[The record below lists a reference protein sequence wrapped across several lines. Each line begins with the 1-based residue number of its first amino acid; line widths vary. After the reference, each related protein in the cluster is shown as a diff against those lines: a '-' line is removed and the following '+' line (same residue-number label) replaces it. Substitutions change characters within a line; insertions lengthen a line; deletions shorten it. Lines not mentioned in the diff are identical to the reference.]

1 MERRIIG
8 VISDTHGLIREEA
21 LEALKESELIV
32 HAGDIGNPQVIE
44 RLRSIAP
51 VVAVRGN
58 MDNGQW
64 VECLPKYEIVQAAQT
79 CLYVIHDLNDLD
91 LDPLAAGFSA
101 VIYGHSHRPSIQLRK
116 GVLLINPGSAG
127 PRRFDLPISVA
138 LICLEDGKLE
148 PRLIELAIAKGPR
161 NK

>member
-1 MERRIIG
+1 MDRRIIG

-32 HAGDIGNPQVIE
+32 HAGDIGKPQVIE

-64 VECLPKYEIVQAAQT
+64 VESLPKYDIIQIAESW
-79 CLYVIHDLNDLD
+79 LYVIHDLNDLD

-127 PRRFDLPISVA
+127 PRRFDLPVSVA
-138 LICLEDGKLE
+138 LIHLNDGILD
-148 PRLIELAIAKGPR
+148 PRLIELAIATGVKNR
-161 NK
+161 

>member
-1 MERRIIG
+1 MDRKIIG
-8 VISDTHGLIREEA
+8 VISDTHGLIRQEA

-44 RLRSIAP
+44 RLRTIAP

-64 VECLPKYEIVQAAQT
+64 VESLPKYDIVQVAESW
-79 CLYVIHDLNDLD
+79 LYVIHDLGDLD

-101 VIYGHSHRPSIQLRK
+101 VIYGHSHRPSIQLHR

-127 PRRFDLPISVA
+127 PRRFDLPVSVA
-138 LICLEDGKLE
+138 LISLQDGILE
-148 PRLIELAIAKGPR
+148 PRLIELAIATSVK